1 MDVSRN
7 VYENLSRIIDSI
19 GELKFTRNDLTLI
32 LNFTGKE
39 QTLQYFSRNI
49 KDIHK
54 DISNEN
60 LIFNFTNTIDLIGK
74 LDKNL
79 NIVKK
84 LNTFLMGQE
93 QLPQCVVYKRDENAI
108 IPHKTRMSDVGYD
121 IYVIKPYKILN
132 DKTTLYDTG
141 IALQIPFGYYIEIV
155 PRSSLSKTGYMLT
168 NSVGIIDR
176 SYRGNIYI
184 SLTKISNESID
195 IEKEYPFK
203 CCQLILR
210 KQHYMDLI
218 HLKENN
224 NQVFHMTNR
233 NDGGFGSTNTL

>member
-1 MDVSRN
+1 MDTYNN

-19 GELKFTRNDLTLI
+19 GELKFINNDLSLI
-32 LNFTGKE
+32 LNFKDKQ
-39 QTLQYFSRNI
+39 QTLQYFNNNI
-49 KDIHK
+49 KDIPK

-84 LNTFLMGQE
+84 LNNLLIGQE
-93 QLPQCVVYKRDENAI
+93 LLPQCVVYKRDENAI

-168 NSVGIIDR
+168 NSIGIIDR

-184 SLTKISNESID
+184 SLTKISSESID

-210 KQHYMDLI
+210 KQHYMDII
-218 HLKENN
+218 HLEENKT
-224 NQVFHMTNR
+224 QVFHMTNR
-233 NDGGFGSTNTL
+233 NNGGFGSTNN